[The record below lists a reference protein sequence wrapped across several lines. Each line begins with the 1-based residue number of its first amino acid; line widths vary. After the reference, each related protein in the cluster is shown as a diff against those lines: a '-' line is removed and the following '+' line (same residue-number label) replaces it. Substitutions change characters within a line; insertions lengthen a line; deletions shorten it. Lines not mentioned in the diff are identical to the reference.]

1 MVDWKLRKVVF
12 KGNNISL
19 LVMIFLGLTVLLNGG
34 HQSAYGS
41 GKEIRIGLIGS
52 RTGVF
57 SAFGDPQVKGSIL
70 AFEEVGH
77 SVVGRPI
84 RLFIEDTTGSV
95 DVMMTK
101 VRAFHERDQVH
112 AIVGPTLG
120 GEGLAM
126 VDWARTSGVPV
137 VIGYSAPED
146 ITMRKRAHNVVRAGW
161 TGAQPMF
168 PFGMYVAKTLGFR
181 RIVAVGQD
189 YSFPWNQLG
198 GFIRGFCIGGGREV
212 LKIWHPVG
220 TRDYSSIIAAIPR
233 DVDAIMYNGAGT
245 DMVAFYRQLGDFGL
259 LGKYTVLGASNAYEP
274 ITLQELGD
282 SAIGSLSAIQYAET
296 LTTPNFIRFRDAYVK
311 RWGDIP
317 PTAAEHGYVGAKMII
332 RAIEAIGGRVEDRDA
347 FIKALRATKMP
358 DAPRGPFY
366 LDEYGNPVQNIYIR
380 RVEKSGG
387 RLVNVV
393 IETIKEVSQFG
404 PFDPDSYMAQPPDTR
419 DFPPSACT
427 EVKERLPKLRTK

>member
-1 MVDWKLRKVVF
+1 MGDVLQRTRGRLRIVAW
-12 KGNNISL
+12 
-19 LVMIFLGLTVLLNGG
+19 TVLTLMVFAAGG
-34 HQSAYGS
+34 VVPALGQTG
-41 GKEIRIGLIGS
+41 EIRIGVIGS

-57 SAFGDPQVKGSIL
+57 SAFGDPMVKGAIL
-70 AFEEVGH
+70 AFEEAKHTVA
-77 SVVGRPI
+77 GRTI
-84 RLFIEDTTGSV
+84 RLFVEDTTGNV

-101 VRAFHERDQVH
+101 VRAFHERDRVH

-126 VDWARTSGVPV
+126 VNWARGTGMPV

-146 ITMRKRAHNVVRAGW
+146 ITMRLRTPNVVRAGW

-168 PFGMYVAKTLGFR
+168 PFGQYVARTLGFR

-198 GFIRGFCIGGGREV
+198 GFIRGFCMAGGREV
-212 LKIWHPVG
+212 LKVWHPVG
-220 TRDYSSIIAAIPR
+220 TRDYSSIIAALPR
-233 DVDAIMYNGAGT
+233 DVDAVMYNGAGT
-245 DMVAFYRQLGDFGL
+245 DLVAFFKQFHDFGL
-259 LGKYTVLGASNAYEP
+259 GDKYVLLGASNAFEP

-282 SAIGSLSAIQYAET
+282 RAVGSLSAIQYAES
-296 LTTPNFIRFRDAYVK
+296 LKTPVFIKFRNAYEA
-311 RWGDIP
+311 RWKEIA
-317 PTAAEHGYVGAKMII
+317 PTSAEHGYVAARMVM
-332 RAIEAIGGRVEDRDA
+332 RAIEAVGGKIEDREP

-366 LDEYGNPVQNIYIR
+366 LDEYGNPVQNVYIR
-380 RVEKSGG
+380 RVQRSGD

-393 IETIKEVSQFG
+393 IMTLKEVSQFG

-419 DFPPSACT
+419 DYPSSDCAT
-427 EVKERLPKLRTK
+427 VLARLPRLRAK